1 MLSATLDQLLRRESL
16 SESQASDL
24 LRALAT
30 DDIEPAIAGALLAAL
45 RAKGETPEEV
55 RGFARAMRDLSV
67 RPSLPEELRSR
78 ACDLVGTGGDGSHTF
93 NISTGAALLA
103 AACGLPVVKHG
114 NRSIS
119 SKSGAADVLER
130 LGLPVPLRDGAQG
143 ECLSRTNFCFLFAP
157 AHHPAAARVAPVR
170 RALGVRTVFNMLGP
184 LTNPAHPPFGV
195 IGAFSLDAARLMA
208 DAISGLPIERVFVV
222 HGAPAWDEPTPVGE
236 FHLFDVRPGRVSRE
250 VRDPASV
257 GMTRCAEADLK
268 GADAAHNADALRRV
282 FAGERSAHRDAVCL
296 SCALALEASGV
307 APGMREGVE
316 IARAAL
322 DDGRATR
329 LLDMLAAV
337 GRDAKGDAA

>member
-16 SESQASDL
+16 SEAQASDL

-30 DDIEPAIAGALLAAL
+30 EDIEPAIAGALLAAL

-55 RGFARAMRDLSV
+55 RGFARAMRDLAV
-67 RPSLPEELRSR
+67 RPALPEDLRSR

-93 NISTGAALLA
+93 NVSTGAALLA

-119 SKSGAADVLER
+119 SKSGAADLLEQ
-130 LGLPVPLRDGAQG
+130 LGLPVPLRDGSQG
-143 ECLSRTNFCFLFAP
+143 ECLTRTNFCFLFAP
-157 AHHPAAARVAPVR
+157 AYHPAAARVAPVR

-184 LTNPAHPPFGV
+184 LTNPAQPPFGV

-236 FHLFDVRPGRVSRE
+236 FHLFDVRPGRVRHE
-250 VRDPASV
+250 ARDPSTV
-257 GMTRCAEADLK
+257 GLSRCAEADLK
-268 GADAAHNADALRRV
+268 GGDSSHNADALRRV
-282 FAGERSAHRDAVCL
+282 FHGEKSAHRDAVCL

-307 APGMREGVE
+307 ANSLREGID
-316 IARAAL
+316 IARSSL
-322 DDGRATR
+322 DDGRAAR
-329 LLDMLAAV
+329 LLDTLAGV